1 MTHGTLRGVE
11 NLGRGMHYKNLD
23 FLTQVVL
30 SSLVTV
36 LVGAALIRAGAVL
49 YRKMMQIPLRYPR
62 SWTSAERRLM
72 ERFRLGIGVTLT
84 AFWAA
89 YFLAVPLMPTNWPFG
104 FFEALSMA
112 VLLLLTNA
120 WIMLLLPRDWGA
132 PGALT
137 ARFVVTITA
146 LALWWGVMFG
156 GTAWI
161 LAAATSKQ
169 APRLIGG
176 PTVASAELGAQ
187 FNPLRMDLRI
197 V

>member
-1 MTHGTLRGVE
+1 
-11 NLGRGMHYKNLD
+11 MHYKNLD

-72 ERFRLGIGVTLT
+72 DRFRLGIGVTLT

-89 YFLAVPLMPTNWPFG
+89 YFLTVPLMPTNWPFG
-104 FFEALSMA
+104 FFEVLSIA
-112 VLLLLTNA
+112 VLLVLTNA
-120 WIMLLLPRDWGA
+120 WIMLLLPRDWGEL
-132 PGALT
+132 GVLT
-137 ARFVVTITA
+137 ARFAVTITA
-146 LALWWGVMFG
+146 LGLWWGLMFG
-156 GTAWI
+156 GTAWM
-161 LAAATSKQ
+161 LATLASKPT
-169 APRLIGG
+169 PRLIIGG
-176 PTVASAELGAQ
+176 PVVASAELGAQ